1 MDHKENE
8 LEVTEKQ
15 SNHEGGKEEETSYR
29 EYIKGK
35 IKEKAIKIREELIS
49 IENKAVDFL
58 NKIFTVVQNNRNIRE
73 YLKSMKNYYLIYFF
87 NYFGY
92 RYEPIIENPNFFHFI
107 SQAWLV
113 NAFEQIKGSS
123 VKEEENYSSILR
135 KLLDV
140 DVDKKHLIASLELI
154 TETIYI
160 SDPAIKLTE
169 LNLGKNFL
177 KHIKKVLSDSKNELD
192 FNESINKNEFGAI
205 VMEILKKTVNLTI
218 NDIDSVD
225 NDNQNLILLD
235 TFNELLAKN
244 ENFSLEDF
252 TSKVEER
259 RENENN
265 SAKDVTITNACEA
278 FYYFGQSSLS
288 TLIIDL
294 EMFNQ
299 QYSSFI
305 SKIKIILSKKSYS
318 LKDLLNKISTNMGSL
333 YINVRD
339 NIKFQKLN
347 EFYTYVLMKLSN
359 FKDNSSEIIVSQYK
373 NYKDWILSLDFSN
386 LPFYPTLAYEKLNTY
401 TQISRVFLYEKVFLP
416 TKAITVATTSSTYS
430 FILRNVENAKNTSLK
445 IYSNIKDGKIG
456 DSLAHFKEEY
466 IDKIVRI
473 YVDEDQ
479 NLIVI
484 EVSRKVISSLT
495 PEIIKILIGILKKIK
510 TNVSCNA
517 QKLLVKSKETSL
529 VLKDNIMERYRR
541 FFNNTI
547 CDSNRKRKTE

>member
-1 MDHKENE
+1 
-8 LEVTEKQ
+8 
-15 SNHEGGKEEETSYR
+15 
-29 EYIKGK
+29 
-35 IKEKAIKIREELIS
+35 
-49 IENKAVDFL
+49 
-58 NKIFTVVQNNRNIRE
+58 
-73 YLKSMKNYYLIYFF
+73 
-87 NYFGY
+87 
-92 RYEPIIENPNFFHFI
+92 
-107 SQAWLV
+107 
-113 NAFEQIKGSS
+113 
-123 VKEEENYSSILR
+123 
-135 KLLDV
+135 
-140 DVDKKHLIASLELI
+140 
-154 TETIYI
+154 
-160 SDPAIKLTE
+160 
-169 LNLGKNFL
+169 
-177 KHIKKVLSDSKNELD
+177 
-192 FNESINKNEFGAI
+192 
-205 VMEILKKTVNLTI
+205 
-218 NDIDSVD
+218 
-225 NDNQNLILLD
+225 
-235 TFNELLAKN
+235 
-244 ENFSLEDF
+244 
-252 TSKVEER
+252 
-259 RENENN
+259 
-265 SAKDVTITNACEA
+265 
-278 FYYFGQSSLS
+278 
-288 TLIIDL
+288 
-294 EMFNQ
+294 
-299 QYSSFI
+299 
-305 SKIKIILSKKSYS
+305 
-318 LKDLLNKISTNMGSL
+318 
-333 YINVRD
+333 
-339 NIKFQKLN
+339 
-347 EFYTYVLMKLSN
+347 MKLSN